1 MYPILIF
8 TLINQSLLCLKIVN
22 FFLYIELSPLS
33 NKIHQQKY
41 RSFEETFFHKKSLKV
56 LVLFYVHFQHKKH
69 MNSSKSRKL
78 FLNSDKRTGI
88 IEKQSFFILI
98 IFFYNHLNLNPFPFL
113 LGTMHKDNVNREE
126 KPFHSLD
133 LQTKF

>member
-1 MYPILIF
+1 MLKLMNSMEHKCLKFLLNVVKNKISITVYPNLIF
-8 TLINQSLLCLKIVN
+8 TLINQSLLCLKIVD

-69 MNSSKSRKL
+69 MNSSNSRKL
-78 FLNSDKRTGI
+78 FLNTDKRTEI
-88 IEKQSFFILI
+88 SEKQFCFHFNYFFSTITSI
-98 IFFYNHLNLNPFPFL
+98 
-113 LGTMHKDNVNREE
+113 
-126 KPFHSLD
+126 
-133 LQTKF
+133 